1 MRSRREIDMAAASV
15 DDRPLTAEGLAQ
27 HLAEGCKPDGPFLIG
42 AEHEKFVFRT
52 ATHAPVP
59 YEPDGV
65 KALLEG
71 LMRFGWRG
79 VYEGETLIALERG
92 KANVSLE
99 PAGQFELSGAPLD
112 SIHEICAETRR
123 HLEEIK
129 AVADPLGIG
138 FLGLGFAPT
147 WRREDCPVM
156 PKGRYAI
163 MRAYMPKVGGK
174 GLDMMLRTCTVQA
187 NLDFASEAD
196 MVKKMRVS
204 LALQP
209 IATALFANSP
219 FVEGKPSGLLSSRAD
234 VWTDTDPD
242 RTGMLDFVFREGF
255 GFQTY
260 ADYALDVPMYFVK
273 RDGKYID
280 TSGRSFR
287 SFMKG
292 ELAELPGERPTL
304 GDWSDHL
311 TTLFPEVRLKQ
322 YLEMRGADSGPATRI
337 CALPALWGGILYDG
351 QALEEAWA
359 LCKGWTSEQRA
370 KLRLDAVRTGLKGDI
385 AGRSVQAVA
394 REVVAIAKGGLRRRA
409 RLNANMVDEAGF
421 LSELEEIADSGITPA
436 ERLLELYN
444 GPWQGDAGRAFDD
457 LAY

>member
-1 MRSRREIDMAAASV
+1 MASASV

-27 HLAEGCKPDGPFLIG
+27 HLADGCKPEGPFLIG

-52 ATHAPVP
+52 ASHAPVP
-59 YEPDGV
+59 YEPPKPEHGGI

-71 LMRFGWRG
+71 LMAYGWQG

-92 KANVSLE
+92 KANISLE
-99 PAGQFELSGAPLD
+99 PAGQFELSGAPLET
-112 SIHEICAETRR
+112 IHQICQETRT
-123 HLEEIK
+123 HLEESK

-138 FLGLGFAPT
+138 FLGLGFTPT

-156 PKGRYAI
+156 PKGRYVI

-196 MVKKMRVS
+196 MVKKFRVS

-219 FVEGKPSGLLSSRAD
+219 FVEGKPSGLLSSRAN
-234 VWTDTDPD
+234 VWTDTDAA
-242 RTGMLDFVFREGF
+242 RTGMLDFVFQDGF
-255 GFQTY
+255 GFETY

-273 RDGKYID
+273 RGGKYID
-280 TSGRSFR
+280 TAGRSFR
-287 SFMKG
+287 SFMQG
-292 ELAELPGERPTL
+292 ELPELPGERPTIK
-304 GDWSDHL
+304 DWTDHL

-337 CALPALWGGILYDG
+337 CALPALWAGLLYDS
-351 QALEEAWA
+351 QALNAAWT
-359 LCKGWTSEQRA
+359 LCKDWTSEQRA
-370 KLRLDAVRTGLKGDI
+370 QLRLDAARTGLKGDI
-385 AGRSVQAVA
+385 GRRTVQGVA
-394 REVVAIAKGGLRRRA
+394 RDMVAIAKGGLRRRA
-409 RLNANMVDEAGF
+409 KLNGAMTDETGF

-436 ERLLELYN
+436 ERLLELYH
-444 GPWQGDAGRAFDD
+444 GPWKGDAGRAFDD